1 MFRFISQLAWK
12 NLMRYKRRTLITALA
27 IAMGIGMYI
36 GVDSMLKSAEQESE
50 RNLHDF
56 ETGSGVITTKAYWD
70 SKERIPTSEYIEHS
84 NVLLQSLSDA
94 GLQAAPRIQAQGELI
109 VYEDPYPVDG
119 SMRVILTGIDPVRDE
134 KVFKLQKTLSKGR
147 FLKEQNPEVI
157 LGSWIAE
164 KLNADVGYPI
174 TIVTRTVNGYMQT
187 IDATV
192 VGIIDAPDPVINR
205 TGVYLPLEYLQE
217 MLEMPQGATHIFIN
231 FNMSNVNKNEQKI
244 NEILLNQPMLM
255 YHSWEKLAED
265 YLAIA
270 GAKQKGTSFI
280 LLLVFIIAAVGIS
293 NTMLM
298 AVYERMRELGML
310 RAMGMEDEDIKN
322 LFFIEAGLIGIIGA
336 VFGVVLGIAF
346 DFYLVTYGFDFSMFL
361 KDIDIGYRVG
371 GAFHGIW
378 NITTMISCF
387 FIGAV
392 IAVLVSIFP
401 VRRGLKKTIVECLR
415 K

>member
-1 MFRFISQLAWK
+1 MLKFIGQLAWK
-12 NLMRYKRRTLITALA
+12 NLMRYKRRTIITALA

-56 ETGSGVITTKAYWD
+56 ETGSGVITTKEYWD
-70 SKERIPTSEYIEHS
+70 NKERIPTAASITHCSE
-84 NVLLQSLSDA
+84 LLQSLTQA
-94 GLQAAPRIQAQGELI
+94 GLQAVPRIQAQGELV
-109 VYEDPYPVDG
+109 VYQDPYPVDG
-119 SMRVILTGIDPVRDE
+119 SMRVIITGLDPARDE
-134 KVFKLQKTLSKGR
+134 KVFKLEKTLSKGR
-147 FLKEQNPEVI
+147 FLKEQGPEVI
-157 LGSWIAE
+157 LGAWIAE
-164 KLNADVGYPI
+164 KLKADIGYPI

-187 IDATV
+187 IDATI
-192 VGIIDAPDPVINR
+192 VGILDAPDPVINR
-205 TGVYLPLEYLQE
+205 TGVYLPLGYLQE
-217 MLEMPQGATHIFIN
+217 MIEMPDGATHIFFN
-231 FNMSNVNKNEQKI
+231 FNNVNKNEQTLK
-244 NEILLNQPMLM
+244 EILSNHTMLV

-270 GAKQKGTSFI
+270 GAKQKGTGFI

-298 AVYERMRELGML
+298 AVYERIRELGML
-310 RAMGMEDEDIKN
+310 RAMGMGDQEIKT
-322 LFFIEAGLIGIIGA
+322 LFFIEAGYIGILGA
-336 VFGVVLGIAF
+336 IFGVLLGIAF

-361 KDIDIGYRVG
+361 KDIDIGYRVN

-378 NITTMISCF
+378 NVTTMISCF
-387 FIGAV
+387 FIGAA

>member
-1 MFRFISQLAWK
+1 MLKFVGQLAWK
-12 NLMRYKRRTLITALA
+12 NLMRYKRRTIITALA

-56 ETGSGVITTKAYWD
+56 ETGSGVITTKEYWD
-70 SKERIPTSEYIEHS
+70 NKERIPTAAYITHYSE
-84 NVLLQSLSDA
+84 LLQSLTQA
-94 GLQAAPRIQAQGELI
+94 GLQAVPRIQAQGELV
-109 VYEDPYPVDG
+109 VYQDPYPVDG
-119 SMRVILTGIDPVRDE
+119 SMRVIITGLDPARDE
-134 KVFKLQKTLSKGR
+134 KVFKLEKTLSKGR
-147 FLKEQNPEVI
+147 FLKEHSPEVI

-164 KLNADVGYPI
+164 KLKADIGYPI

-187 IDATV
+187 IDATI
-192 VGIIDAPDPVINR
+192 VGILDAPDPVINR
-205 TGVYLPLEYLQE
+205 TGVYLPLGYLQE
-217 MLEMPQGATHIFIN
+217 MIEMPDGATHIFFN
-231 FNMSNVNKNEQKI
+231 FGLSNVNKNEQSIKKI
-244 NEILLNQPMLM
+244 LSNHAMLV

-270 GAKQKGTSFI
+270 GAKQKGTGFI

-298 AVYERMRELGML
+298 AVYERIRELGML
-310 RAMGMEDEDIKN
+310 RAMGMEDKEIKT
-322 LFFIEAGLIGIIGA
+322 LFFIEAGYIGILGA
-336 VFGVVLGIAF
+336 IFGVLLGIAF

-361 KDIDIGYRVG
+361 KDIDIGYRVN

-378 NITTMISCF
+378 NVTTMISCF
-387 FIGAV
+387 FIGAA
-392 IAVLVSIFP
+392 IAMLVSIFP